1 MPSAYAD
8 AGSMADI
15 ARDKA
20 RQHGATVVGTAAS
33 APAPRRKEAAIS
45 TANDDA
51 AAAARA
57 KTRSWDYIWRS
68 GVAGGIAGCA
78 VSLFAW
84 EADSVEMCRNWF
96 LLTAS
101 RTGQNDSGASRSR
114 QNPLPDQQ
122 SPVRKIHR
130 LLVWSR
136 FRDERHIPS

>member
-33 APAPRRKEAAIS
+33 APAPKRKEAAIS
-45 TANDDA
+45 TVNDDA
-51 AAAARA
+51 VAARA

-78 VSLFAW
+78 VSLLAW
-84 EADSVEMCRNWF
+84 E
-96 LLTAS
+96 
-101 RTGQNDSGASRSR
+101 G
-114 QNPLPDQQ
+114 
-122 SPVRKIHR
+122 
-130 LLVWSR
+130 
-136 FRDERHIPS
+136 